1 MAPKSP
7 FLNFDEK
14 LSLNEREKGTYEGY
28 MTEDGIE
35 APNYVKRN
43 DTIVD
48 TDDTPLADIKLS
60 DFELDFDVWKSVIDE
75 TQEDCTLSEDKFS
88 HLDKRSTAINP
99 SKSQNDIMIKGEQV
113 IDVDKSINKQQT
125 ESNDSCKN
133 ESRSTSITNPIE
145 LHGYQHHFDGHQ
157 DDNTQTNDF
166 ARHSHSFSANQ
177 FNVGYLNPLD
187 PLPPQAPNPKQN
199 HRIKV
204 NNLSRYFVAPMSLG
218 RSSYQ
223 NYQEFININDNL
235 TI

>member
-14 LSLNEREKGTYEGY
+14 LSLNEREKGTYERY

-88 HLDKRSTAINP
+88 HLDKRSTAIN
-99 SKSQNDIMIKGEQV
+99 SSQSQNGIIIKGEQV

-125 ESNDSCKN
+125 ESNDSCEN
-133 ESRSTSITNPIE
+133 ESRSASITNPIE
-145 LHGYQHHFDGHQ
+145 LHGYQQHFDGHQ

-166 ARHSHSFSANQ
+166 TRQSHSFSANQ
-177 FNVGYLNPLD
+177 FSGGYLNPLD
-187 PLPPQAPNPKQN
+187 QLQPHTLNPKQS

-204 NNLSRYFVAPMSLG
+204 NDPLIL
-218 RSSYQ
+218 
-223 NYQEFININDNL
+223 
-235 TI
+235 